1 MNNMNRL
8 NRQIFQNYLESKR
21 NCSSKQIKY
30 KNGLILNFNSDD
42 IFNIVFFD
50 NNKNSKEKRE
60 ESKNIEECSSK
71 ILKTEN
77 KKIKCKTFYEKGYCP
92 LGSKCKYQHDER
104 QYKDTNFS
112 YFYIR
117 LFLLKNFGYFRSK
130 YNYKEKNSN
139 LYSKRLSV
147 FESLTKNNNKSNK
160 SNKIYEDEKYDSSC
174 DNLYNNNDIVVNFS

>member
-1 MNNMNRL
+1 MNNMNL
-8 NRQIFQNYLESKR
+8 INQKIFQNYLELKQ
-21 NCSSKQIKY
+21 NYLSKQK
-30 KNGLILNFNSDD
+30 KNKKGQQKNYTLDN
-42 IFNIVFFD
+42 IFNYPFFE
-50 NNKNSKEKRE
+50 NNENSQEKEE
-60 ESKNIEECSSK
+60 ELNSNI
-71 ILKTEN
+71 LRADN
-77 KKIKCKTFYEKGYCP
+77 KKVKCKTFYEKGYCP

>member
-1 MNNMNRL
+1 MGKFRIGNFESGISN
-8 NRQIFQNYLESKR
+8 LE
-21 NCSSKQIKY
+21 
-30 KNGLILNFNSDD
+30 NF
-42 IFNIVFFD
+42 
-50 NNKNSKEKRE
+50 
-60 ESKNIEECSSK
+60 ESE
-71 ILKTEN
+71 
-77 KKIKCKTFYEKGYCP
+77 FP
-92 LGSKCKYQHDER
+92 
-104 QYKDTNFS
+104 NFS

-117 LFLLKNFGYFRSK
+117 LFLLKNFGHFRYK

>member
-1 MNNMNRL
+1 MNNMNLL

-50 NNKNSKEKRE
+50 NNKNFKEKRE

-104 QYKDTNFS
+104 KFKDISFS
-112 YFYIR
+112 YFYLR
-117 LFLLKNFGYFRSK
+117 LFLLKNFGYRFSK
-130 YNYKEKNSN
+130 YNYNEKKSK
-139 LYSKRLSV
+139 LFTKRLSV
-147 FESLTKNNNKSNK
+147 FESLTKDYNNSNNSNK
-160 SNKIYEDEKYDSSC
+160 NKEEEKYDSSC
-174 DNLYNNNDIVVNFS
+174 DNFYNNDIIVNFS